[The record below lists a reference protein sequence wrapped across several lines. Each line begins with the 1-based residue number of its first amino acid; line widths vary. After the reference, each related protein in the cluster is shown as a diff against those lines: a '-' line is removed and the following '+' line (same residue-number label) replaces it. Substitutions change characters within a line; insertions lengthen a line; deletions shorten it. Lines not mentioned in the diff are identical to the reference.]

1 MPTYWTTK
9 DGKQID
15 VMEMDINHL
24 RNVVKLFITHLE
36 RLKAIKV
43 SQEMRHAVKP
53 RPFKLNGEIAQSMID
68 DELAAEYEDEYD

>member
-24 RNVVKLFITHLE
+24 RNVVKLFITHIE
-36 RLKAIKV
+36 RLKAIKEAR
-43 SQEMRHAVKP
+43 QRQLA
-53 RPFKLNGEIAQSMID
+53 RPFQMNGEIAQSMID